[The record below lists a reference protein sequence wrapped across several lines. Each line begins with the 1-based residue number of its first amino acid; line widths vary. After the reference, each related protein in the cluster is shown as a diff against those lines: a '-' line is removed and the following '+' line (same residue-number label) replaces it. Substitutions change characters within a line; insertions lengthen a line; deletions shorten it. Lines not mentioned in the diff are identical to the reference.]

1 MLRLIDLAPGET
13 ACIRACSGNGRVFQ
27 RLCEMGFVEG
37 ARLRLVRYAPL
48 GDPLEVEIEDYHLSL
63 RKAEAALVEVTR
75 L

>member
-13 ACIRACSGNGRVFQ
+13 ACIRSCSGIGGVFQ

-37 ARLRLVRYAPL
+37 ARLRLVKYAPL
-48 GDPLEVEIEDYHLSL
+48 GDPLEVEIDDYHLSL